1 MSTRQLENRIGYHIG
16 ILSHRI
22 QNQYNLKLADYDLTV
37 AQSRVLY
44 LLVTYGS
51 QTQVELQKKL
61 YIKGSTMNGIIESLL
76 KKNLIQRVASEM
88 DKRAKIVHIS
98 DEGKKIEAQLWEELN
113 QLESSLMEGFNA
125 DEKELLITWLKRIE
139 NNVQCEKT
147 SN

>member
-76 KKNLIQRVASEM
+76 KKDLIQRVTSEM
-88 DKRAKIVHIS
+88 DKRAKVVHIS

-113 QLESSLMEGFNA
+113 QLESSLMEGF
-125 DEKELLITWLKRIE
+125 DPEEKELLITWLKRIE

>member
-22 QNQYNLKLADYDLTV
+22 QNQYNLKLADHDLTV

-76 KKNLIQRVASEM
+76 KKDLIQRVTSEM
-88 DKRAKIVHIS
+88 DKRAKVVHIS

-113 QLESSLMEGFNA
+113 QLESSLMEGF
-125 DEKELLITWLKRIE
+125 DPEEKELLITWLKRIE

>member
-76 KKNLIQRVASEM
+76 KKDLIQRVTSEM

-113 QLESSLMEGFNA
+113 QLESSLMEGF
-125 DEKELLITWLKRIE
+125 DPEEKELLITWLKRIE
-139 NNVQCEKT
+139 NNVQCEKP

>member
-76 KKNLIQRVASEM
+76 KKDLIQRVTSEM

-113 QLESSLMEGFNA
+113 QLESSLMEGF
-125 DEKELLITWLKRIE
+125 DPEEKELLITWLKRIE